1 MGSGGFMEMMYDG
14 ALDAAAFRSYR
25 GLRSAEKVESLVDGF
40 RGLLTRNPPLEIER
54 NERVPEEVLKEMGAM
69 GFFALSIP
77 ESYGGLGLS
86 LWEYMAV
93 VEKMAEM
100 DLSVA
105 LISLGHLSIGVKGIV
120 LYGDESQKE
129 KYLRRAASGETIFA
143 YALTEPRTGSDAKH
157 IETVATLSDDGKH
170 YVLNGRKTYIT
181 NANYAGAMTVFAQM
195 DPKNPGYMGAF
206 IVETNWDGV
215 KIGKDMP
222 KMGLRASST
231 AAIQFQ
237 NVLVPKE
244 NLIGKPGDGFKIAV
258 SILSYGRLGLGAAS
272 VGMMRRSSED
282 MLKRAASRVQFGVP
296 IGNFQLIQEK
306 IVRTKV
312 HGFISSAMNNFTAS
326 LMENSPD
333 ANVAIETSHCKLFG
347 TTRAWDATYDAL
359 QTAGGSGYIMS
370 QPYEKRT
377 RDWRVTTIFEGTSEI
392 HSTYPAQLAL
402 RRLGKELASLEGGKV
417 GRWQALFKKMI
428 QKSSGAPMDF
438 DEKTLTKALRFARG
452 ASRAIR
458 VMLAAGLALYGNKV
472 FEMQF
477 FLRRVT
483 TLSLYA
489 FGVLAAT
496 AKIAADRAEGVSN
509 PEELHMLEYFL
520 EEAREARKANRR
532 ILTSRKEKLSD
543 LVYKE
548 SQSA

>member
-1 MGSGGFMEMMYDG
+1 MLYDG
-14 ALDAAAFRSYR
+14 ALDADVLQSYK
-25 GLRSAEKVESLVDGF
+25 GLRSAEKVESLIEGF
-40 RGLLTRNPPLEIER
+40 RGLLTRIPPAEIEKS
-54 NERVPEEVLKEMGAM
+54 ERVPEAVLKEMGEL

-77 ESYGGLGLS
+77 ESHGGLGLS

-93 VEKMAEM
+93 VERMAEL

-129 KYLRRAASGETIFA
+129 RYLRRAASGETIFA

-157 IETVATLSDDGKH
+157 IQTVATLSEDGKH

-195 DPKNPGYMGAF
+195 DPNSPGYMGAF
-206 IVETNWDGV
+206 IVETDWEGV

-222 KMGLRASST
+222 KMGLKASST

-244 NLIGKPGDGFKIAV
+244 NLIGNPGDGFKIAV

-296 IGNFQLIQEK
+296 IGTFQLIQEK

-312 HGFISSAMNNFTAS
+312 HAFISSAMNNFTAG
-326 LMENSPD
+326 LLEGSPE

-402 RRLGKELASLEGGKV
+402 RRLGKEIASQEGGKF
-417 GRWQALFKKMI
+417 GQWKALLKKI
-428 QKSSGAPMDF
+428 TQRSSKTPLDF
-438 DEKTLTKALRFARG
+438 EDETLKKALRFAG
-452 ASRAIR
+452 SASRTIR
-458 VMLAAGLALYGNKV
+458 VMLAGGFALHGKKV
-472 FEMQF
+472 FGMQF
-477 FLRRVT
+477 FLRRIT
-483 TLSLYA
+483 TLSMYA

-496 AKIAADRAEGVSN
+496 AKIAADRAEGIAN
-509 PEELHMLEYFL
+509 PEELHLLEYFL
-520 EEAREARKANRR
+520 EEAKEARKANRR
-532 ILTSRKEKLSD
+532 ILASRKEKLSD
-543 LVYKE
+543 LIYKE
-548 SQSA
+548 SRMA